1 MHKTSR
7 FGYFKDET
15 VQVLRMDHKGR
26 ETFMAFILPVKRCGL
41 DELLQ
46 TIDGNSLIK
55 WIKNASTKA
64 EVKVSIQSKYFNLRQ
79 GHTVGDR
86 IGDRKGSFR
95 IFWLI

>member
-64 EVKVSIQSKYFNLRQ
+64 EVEVSIK
-79 GHTVGDR
+79 
-86 IGDRKGSFR
+86 IFR
-95 IFWLI
+95 FKARPHCR

>member
-26 ETFMAFILPVKRCGL
+26 EAFMAFILPVKRCGL

-46 TIDGNSLIK
+46 AIDGNSLIK
-55 WIKNASTKA
+55 WIKNASA
-64 EVKVSIQSKYFNLRQ
+64 VAQV
-79 GHTVGDR
+79 VV
-86 IGDRKGSFR
+86 
-95 IFWLI
+95 